1 MILKLEKKEQQKAFE
16 EYLKNVNIK
25 KSFNDDTESDLGD
38 VQQHIIK
45 KLQKK
50 IS

>member
-25 KSFNDDTESDLGD
+25 KSYNDDTESDQGD
-38 VQQHIIK
+38 AQ
-45 KLQKK
+45 
-50 IS
+50 